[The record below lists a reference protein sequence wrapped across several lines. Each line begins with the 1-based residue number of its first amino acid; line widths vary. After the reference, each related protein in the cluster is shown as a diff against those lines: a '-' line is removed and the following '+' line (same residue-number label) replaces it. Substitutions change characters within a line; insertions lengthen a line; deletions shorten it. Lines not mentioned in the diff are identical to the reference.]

1 MLPNSNVG
9 IFLWVSFNIFGIH
22 SDCLLLPLLRLHC
35 AGVIIIGIVSTT
47 SLISKISMAAKDI
60 CCWMASM
67 DFWWPQFVVGFNV
80 GGFSGGK
87 RYLLKDGFV
96 RISNKALV
104 SAPLVTVQL
113 KWLTSNSFK
122 LIYWII
128 SHEIKPENGQLQWVQ
143 QDKFVWIWCPVLLL
157 LHVKVIPKR
166 SIQLRFHQDFLSRQ
180 IWKWDNS
187 KRLTQFFHE
196 AMFLLAICFNNI
208 HHKFTKLTI
217 QIQNCSPMKL
227 NCVFLKPSEC
237 LFQLLPK
244 I

>member
-1 MLPNSNVG
+1 MRLG
-9 IFLWVSFNIFGIH
+9 FGIH

-35 AGVIIIGIVSTT
+35 AI

-60 CCWMASM
+60 CCLL
-67 DFWWPQFVVGFNV
+67 DGFNV
-80 GGFSGGK
+80 GGFNVSGFNVAGFNTGGFSGGK
-87 RYLLKDGFV
+87 RYLLKDGFI

-166 SIQLRFHQDFLSRQ
+166 SIQLRVHQDLLSRQ
-180 IWKWDNS
+180 IWNWDNS

-208 HHKFTKLTI
+208 HHKFNYRKVDDSNLKLQSHET
-217 QIQNCSPMKL
+217 QL
-227 NCVFLKPSEC
+227 CVFYTEWKPFPIAAKNLNISC
-237 LFQLLPK
+237 VK
-244 I
+244 Y